1 MSDEGSDRIPVIDGI
16 WALPFL
22 TTPFRC
28 QQETI
33 YEAYV
38 PAQHQASSQE
48 ARLPEAD
55 ANPRRKGHH
64 FGPPPEGPRPIV
76 GLIGR
81 LRRRDDFRL
90 LRRNGRT
97 VRRGPLRIGFRASG
111 DQMDGPGPRVA
122 YAIPRTV
129 GPAVV
134 RNRIRR
140 RLRAIVVDL
149 DRRPQGVPVGDY
161 LVRVSP
167 GAADSSYDELQRY
180 LTGAIDA
187 LTEG

>member
-1 MSDEGSDRIPVIDGI
+1 
-16 WALPFL
+16 
-22 TTPFRC
+22 
-28 QQETI
+28 
-33 YEAYV
+33 
-38 PAQHQASSQE
+38 
-48 ARLPEAD
+48 
-55 ANPRRKGHH
+55 
-64 FGPPPEGPRPIV
+64 
-76 GLIGR
+76 
-81 LRRRDDFRL
+81 
-90 LRRNGRT
+90 
-97 VRRGPLRIGFRASG
+97 
-111 DQMDGPGPRVA
+111 MDGPGSRVA

-149 DRRPQGVPVGDY
+149 DRRPQGVPIGDY

-167 GAADSSYDELQRY
+167 GAAESSYDELQRY